1 MPDRVA
7 ILKIKLDMVYR
18 KLDMETARTRF
29 VEKTNPNPQVPQ
41 N

>member
-18 KLDMETARTRF
+18 NIDREAAKTRF
-29 VEKTNPNPQVPQ
+29 AEKTNPTPTPIS
-41 N
+41 